1 MSKLKRQHHRS
12 LAIACIACTGLV
24 LLLHFYSARYR
35 EVEWKV
41 RDALARFGKRS
52 PARPEIIFLA
62 IDNASTKLDL
72 TLGDEIDQSPALQK
86 MLVGYPFPRDV
97 YPLIIERLADAGA
110 KVIAFDILFPSEK
123 ETDAPFREALEKYA
137 DKVVIGANLEQRDQG
152 ARGADERLRHTLVSP
167 SASLIPPS
175 EGMDRRVGYV
185 NFWPD
190 ADDGV
195 VRRALFRTTSL
206 ELDPPPGLNV
216 NDLPPADDSSVMVSL
231 SARILEKMGRADR
244 IPPRHR
250 SVMFRYA
257 EEVRPF
263 SLHEIFIQRR
273 WESPPFNRGEMF
285 RDKVVFIGPDGNWSK
300 DELTTPFG
308 QMLGPRIHLSALN
321 AALADDFLR
330 ETAWWEN
337 AILIV
342 EGGLLAWILGRFVQ
356 NPMRRFVV
364 LAGAAA
370 ALYGL
375 AQFLFNFADLF
386 PIVLSPLLALVSS
399 GGTFSIVEQV
409 LDQREKAKLRKTFE
423 RYVSKDVVK
432 ELVDN
437 PEGWLNTLG
446 GQRKPITILFSDVRG
461 FTTLTESADPH
472 ALVAQLNEYFDDMV
486 EIVFANNGTLDKFI
500 GDAVMA
506 HWGSI
511 RTEGIEAD
519 ARRAVATAVQM
530 RKALA
535 RVNPEWKARG
545 MLELQFGIGVNHGEA
560 IVGNLGSKEK
570 AEVSVISDAVNLAS
584 RLEGV
589 TKQYHIDLCIG
600 ETVAPLVRDAFILR
614 SLDLILVKGKTKPV
628 EIFAVLDER
637 GPGVGDPAWLPRHEE
652 AVKLYRAGD
661 FPAAATAW
669 RAVLAQCPGDSI
681 AEVFL
686 ARCDELQA
694 TPPPERWD
702 GVFEMKSK

>member
-12 LAIACIACTGLV
+12 LALACIVCTGLV

-35 EVEWKV
+35 ELEWKV
-41 RDALARFGKRS
+41 RDALARFGTRS
-52 PARPEIIFLA
+52 PAQPEIVFLA

-72 TLGDEIDQSPALQK
+72 TLGDDIDRSPALQK
-86 MLVGYPFPRDV
+86 MQGGYPFPRDV
-97 YPLIIERLADAGA
+97 YPLIIERLAKAGA

-167 SASLIPPS
+167 SASLIPPGD
-175 EGMDRRVGYV
+175 GMDARVGYV

-190 ADDGV
+190 ADDGI
-195 VRRALFRTTSL
+195 VRRALYRTTSL
-206 ELDPPPGLNV
+206 ELDPPHGLDLNSLAPG
-216 NDLPPADDSSVMVSL
+216 DDSSVMVSL
-231 SARILEKMGRADR
+231 SARILEKMGRGDR

-250 SVMFRYA
+250 SVMFRFA

-273 WESPPFNRGEMF
+273 WELPPFNHGEIF

-300 DELTTPFG
+300 DELITPFG

-321 AALADDFLR
+321 AALAGDFLR
-330 ETAWWEN
+330 ETSWWEN

-356 NPMRRFVV
+356 DPFYRFVV
-364 LAGAAA
+364 LAAVTA

-375 AQFLFNFADLF
+375 VQFLFNTAGLF
-386 PIVLSPLLALVSS
+386 PVVLSPLLALVAS

-409 LDQREKAKLRKTFE
+409 LDRLEKAKLRKTFE
-423 RYVSKDVVK
+423 RLVSKDIVK

-437 PEGWLNTLG
+437 PEGWLSTLQ
-446 GQRKPITILFSDVRG
+446 GQRKPIAILFSDVRG

-472 ALVAQLNEYFDDMV
+472 ALVAQLNEYFDLMV
-486 EIVFANNGTLDKFI
+486 EIVFANQGTLDKFI

-506 HWGSI
+506 HWGGI
-511 RTEGIEAD
+511 RTEGVETD
-519 ARRAVATAVQM
+519 ARRAVATAVRM
-530 RKALA
+530 RKTLA

-545 MLELQFGIGVNHGEA
+545 MLELQIGIGINQGLA

-570 AEVSVISDAVNLAS
+570 AEITAISDAVNLGS

-589 TKQYHIDLCIG
+589 TKQYHIDLCIS
-600 ETVAPLVRDAFILR
+600 ETVAVLVSDDFLLR

-637 GPGVGDPAWLPRHEE
+637 GPGVAEPAWLARHEE
-652 AVKLYRAGD
+652 AVRLYRAGD
-661 FPAAATAW
+661 FAGAAAAW
-669 RAVLAQCPGDSI
+669 REVLAQNPGDGI

-686 ARCDELQA
+686 ARCAELLA
-694 TPPPERWD
+694 TPPPGAWA